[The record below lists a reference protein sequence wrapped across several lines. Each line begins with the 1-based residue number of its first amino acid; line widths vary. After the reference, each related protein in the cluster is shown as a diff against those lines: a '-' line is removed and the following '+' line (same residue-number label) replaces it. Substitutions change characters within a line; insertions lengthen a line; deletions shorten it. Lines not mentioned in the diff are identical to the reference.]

1 MAKLTL
7 KVWTQPWLAIVLS
20 FCLVCSVAC
29 RAKDS
34 SPTPEE
40 TTRQLLERVRELEA
54 KVQQL
59 EEREAAMAS
68 ATEPLADVKTPP
80 TPTLAPVAA
89 PVPAPTAA
97 PAPQESAVNEVA
109 ERLKLLY
116 FGDVGYQTGHY
127 YGPTSTFEFGEF
139 NMFATARLTDHISV
153 LADVLLTSNPDNSVD
168 IDMERLLI
176 KYRQSD
182 YFTASIGRI
191 HTAIGYYNTAF
202 DRGDYFQ
209 TATTRPTLFEFDD
222 QGGFLPLQDLGIV
235 LNGNLPSGKLGLRY
249 VFEVTNG
256 RDWGANV
263 EPAQNNTDMNNSK
276 AVNFGLSMKPD
287 KPHGLIVGFSIRHDY
302 LSDVLALHVSEL
314 LPVVYA
320 VYVTP
325 KFEWLNEV
333 AYITHKL
340 PSGAAFHTT
349 GFYSLVS
356 RAFGHYRPYFR
367 YDYVNTPVNDPIY
380 DNPAVFPP
388 VERVNGPTAGVRWDF
403 TPYTAI
409 KLQYTREDARGET
422 TTNGGNA
429 QFDFTF

>member
-1 MAKLTL
+1 VRKFTL
-7 KVWTQPWLAIVLS
+7 KILTQPWLAILLALC
-20 FCLVCSVAC
+20 FACGIPC
-29 RAKDS
+29 RAGDS
-34 SPTPEE
+34 PDSPEE
-40 TTRQLLERVRELEA
+40 VTRELLERVRELEE
-54 KVQQL
+54 KVQLL
-59 EEREAAMAS
+59 EEKEAAMAS
-68 ATEPLADVKTPP
+68 AA
-80 TPTLAPVAA
+80 APVAEIGVTPGPSPTPEA
-89 PVPAPTAA
+89 APAPATAAA
-97 PAPQESAVNEVA
+97 PAPQESVVNEVA

-116 FGDVGYQTGHY
+116 FGDVGYQDGQYFAPH
-127 YGPTSTFEFGEF
+127 STFEIGEF
-139 NMFATARLTDHISV
+139 NMFATARLTDHVSV
-153 LADVLLTSNPDNSVD
+153 LADVLFTSSADNSIGVD
-168 IDMERLLI
+168 VERLLI

-209 TATTRPTLFEFDD
+209 TATGRPTLFEFDD

-263 EPAQNNTDMNNSK
+263 EPAQNNADLNNSK

-287 KPHGLIVGFSIRHDY
+287 KPHGLVVGFSIRHDY
-302 LSDVLALHVSEL
+302 LSDVLNLHVSEL

-325 KFEWLNEV
+325 KYEWLNEV

-340 PSGAAFHTT
+340 PGGASYHTT
-349 GFYSLVS
+349 GFYSQIS

-367 YDYVNTPVNDPIY
+367 YDYVNSPASDPIY
-380 DNPAVFPP
+380 DNPIEFPP
-388 VERVNGPTAGVRWDF
+388 VERVNGPTAGMRWDF

-409 KLQYTREDARGET
+409 KLQYTRQDVRGET